1 MALIPSKALTGIAA
15 LTFAA
20 AWRHLFRRSR
30 PRRTKLNLIS

>member
-20 AWRHLFRRSR
+20 AVASFVLAIPAKAYKTQSH
-30 PRRTKLNLIS
+30 